1 MTVSNSCET
10 KILKF
15 DDAVGVLL
23 SEEARKKSSKSAE
36 TSRSALSVDWR
47 GRSTNREKKKKVTSP
62 NLNQEEKIPSR
73 GVSGVGDVVR
83 KGTFRGTTSRRR
95 MEKAK
100 VKKEGSP

>member
-36 TSRSALSVDWR
+36 TSRSALSVDRR
-47 GRSTNREKKKKVTSP
+47 GRSTKREKNGKSKSKSRRR
-62 NLNQEEKIPSR
+62 NSKSR
-73 GVSGVGDVVR
+73 GVRCWRCGK
-83 KGTFRGTTSRRR
+83 KGHIQRDYKQKKDGKGKS
-95 MEKAK
+95 
-100 VKKEGSP
+100 KKEGSR